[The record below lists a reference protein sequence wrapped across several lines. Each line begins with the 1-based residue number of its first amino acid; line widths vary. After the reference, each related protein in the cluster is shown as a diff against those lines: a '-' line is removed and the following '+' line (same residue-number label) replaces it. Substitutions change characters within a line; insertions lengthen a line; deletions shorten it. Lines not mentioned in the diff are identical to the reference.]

1 MEKKLREN
9 ARWNVNKT
17 IRCLVRNK
25 IKHRKK
31 YKIGKSYPR
40 VSEISLSCTPPGVRF
55 YISHTAKNRNCAVS
69 LVRNVFR
76 WEAGSSFPPVVCKQ
90 GRIQDLELR
99 GAWVGKGPGG
109 RTPPPPKL
117 WGFEEL
123 QTFIWTT
130 IFNQPHHFYQT
141 KKTLL
146 WVLILSDNC

>member
-109 RTPPPPKL
+109 RTPPPPPL
-117 WGFEEL
+117 SSGGLRNYRHLFERQFL
-123 QTFIWTT
+123 TNHT
-130 IFNQPHHFYQT
+130 IFIRP
-141 KKTLL
+141 KKLYFE
-146 WVLILSDNC
+146 S